1 MSLLFPRVRGL
12 SKTHLSRFIVSA
24 AYSRATI
31 STLPSTISGFLEFT
45 PTEAVENV
53 KIDGYVRSVRAQKRH
68 HFVALGDGS
77 SLQSLQAVVPVD
89 QAEGWVFGL
98 RGSRVCLHR

>member
-1 MSLLFPRVRGL
+1 MLLPRVRGA
-12 SKTHLSRFIVSA
+12 LSRTHPSRFMVPS
-24 AYSRATI
+24 AYSHAAI
-31 STLPSTISGFLEFT
+31 STLPSTISGFLEFS

-77 SLQSLQAVVPVD
+77 SLQSLQAVVPAD
-89 QAEGWVFGL
+89 QAEGQVFDL
-98 RGSRVCLHR
+98 RESYACLHR